1 MTTNDTWTVKQALDW
16 TCGYLERKGDGNPRL
31 SAEWLI
37 AEACG
42 LSRVEL
48 YMGLERP
55 LSSEERCVL
64 RDYVQRRGA
73 GEPLQYIAG
82 EAPFRYITV
91 RVRPG
96 VLIPRPET
104 EVLVSEALS
113 CLPPARK
120 REAAWSAEAAEQ
132 EAAAVSAVKE
142 ALARFERENASLFTC
157 EGDDEAQGAV
167 STAAGLRSAGSEAVV
182 EGGCVTCGDAAD
194 ASPEDSPEQPLLVA
208 DICTGSGCVA
218 CAIASERPD
227 ARVLAVDISSDA
239 VALARENVE
248 QLGLCKRV
256 AVLQGDLGAPVPERF
271 MGKLD
276 VVVSNPPYVPSSV
289 LADIPREVSAYEPAL
304 ALDGGADGLDL
315 VRRLLPWCA
324 RALKPGGHIAFEL
337 HEGHLDEAAKLASAA
352 GFTGVRIVEDLA
364 GRPRVLVACKA

>member
-1 MTTNDTWTVKQALDW
+1 
-16 TCGYLERKGDGNPRL
+16 
-31 SAEWLI
+31 
-37 AEACG
+37 
-42 LSRVEL
+42 
-48 YMGLERP
+48 MGLERP

-132 EAAAVSAVKE
+132 EAAAVS
-142 ALARFERENASLFTC
+142 
-157 EGDDEAQGAV
+157 
-167 STAAGLRSAGSEAVV
+167 TAAGLRSAGSEAVV

-239 VALARENVE
+239 VVLARENVE

-276 VVVSNPPYVPSSV
+276 VVVSNRRTFLPPFWRIFRARSARTSLRWRLTAVPTGSILSV
-289 LADIPREVSAYEPAL
+289 VFYR
-304 ALDGGADGLDL
+304 GAP
-315 VRRLLPWCA
+315 VR
-324 RALKPGGHIAFEL
+324 
-337 HEGHLDEAAKLASAA
+337 
-352 GFTGVRIVEDLA
+352 
-364 GRPRVLVACKA
+364 

>member
-1 MTTNDTWTVKQALDW
+1 MTGNDTWTVKQALDW
-16 TCGYLERKGDGNPRL
+16 TCGYLERKGDENPRL

-42 LSRVEL
+42 LSRIAL
-48 YMGLERP
+48 YMGLDRP
-55 LSSEERCVL
+55 LSAEERAVL
-64 RDYVQRRGA
+64 RDYVQRRGQ
-73 GEPLQYIAG
+73 GEPLQYISG

-104 EVLVSEALS
+104 EVLVSEALA

-120 REAAWSAEAAEQ
+120 REAAWNAEAAEQ

-142 ALARFERENASLFTC
+142 ALAQFERENAELFTC
-157 EGDDEAQGAV
+157 ASASDVYGARAADGV
-167 STAAGLRSAGSEAVV
+167 ARFETAAEEGRSV
-182 EGGCVTCGDAAD
+182 CGAAS
-194 ASPEDSPEQPLLVA
+194 ADSDEQPLLVA
-208 DICTGSGCVA
+208 DICTGTGCIA

-227 ARVLAVDISSDA
+227 ARVLAVDIAPEA

-256 AVLQGDLGAPVPERF
+256 AVLQGDLGAPIPDRF

-276 VVVSNPPYVPSSV
+276 AVVSNPPYVPTSV
-289 LADIPREVSAYEPAL
+289 LADVPREVSAYEPEL
-304 ALDGGADGLDL
+304 ALDGGDDGLDV
-315 VRRLLPWCA
+315 VRRLLPWCL
-324 RALKPGGHIAFEL
+324 RALKTGGSIAFEL
-337 HEGHLDEAAKLASAA
+337 HEGHLDEAAKLARSA
-352 GFTGVRIVEDLA
+352 GFSDVKAIADLA
-364 GRPRVLVACKA
+364 GRPRVLVARKK